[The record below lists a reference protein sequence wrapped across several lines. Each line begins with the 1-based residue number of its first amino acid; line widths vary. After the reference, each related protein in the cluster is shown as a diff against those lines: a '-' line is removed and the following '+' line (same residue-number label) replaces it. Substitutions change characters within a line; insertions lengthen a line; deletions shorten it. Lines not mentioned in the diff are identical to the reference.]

1 MQLFNASLYSSF
13 GNSLIGFPEQNSPSD
28 CFASLPDFWIDKKI
42 SSSADGDLGRC
53 PKKKRNRTR
62 AFGLSFLKKLAQ
74 NFVRSLYFSLD
85 SFNIK

>member
-13 GNSLIGFPEQNSPSD
+13 GNSLIGFPEQNSPPN

-53 PKKKRNRTR
+53 PKKNATER
-62 AFGLSFLKKLAQ
+62 
-74 NFVRSLYFSLD
+74 VRSV
-85 SFNIK
+85 

>member
-13 GNSLIGFPEQNSPSD
+13 GNPLIGFPEQNRPPD

-42 SSSADGDLGRC
+42 SSSAGDDLGRC
-53 PKKKRNRTR
+53 PKKTATER
-62 AFGLSFLKKLAQ
+62 
-74 NFVRSLYFSLD
+74 VRSFYFSLD